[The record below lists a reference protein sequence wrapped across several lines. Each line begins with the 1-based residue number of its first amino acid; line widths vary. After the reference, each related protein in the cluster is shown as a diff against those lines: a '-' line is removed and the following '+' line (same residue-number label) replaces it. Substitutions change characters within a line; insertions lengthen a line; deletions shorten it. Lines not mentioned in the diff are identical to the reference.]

1 MSRVGSKLDLRTL
14 KRVEPIFFT
23 ASMQRLTSLQGLPLP
38 TVRPLLSLAKDG
50 AAHAPKATKA
60 INSFMLLRCHAK
72 GVQ

>member
-1 MSRVGSKLDLRTL
+1 MSPVGSKLDLRTL
-14 KRVEPIFFT
+14 KRVGPIFFT
-23 ASMQRLTSLQGLPLP
+23 ASMQRLTSLQGLSLP
-38 TVRPLLSLAKDG
+38 MIRALLSLAKDG